1 MATYWSMLEL
11 KIPTRRA
18 ASLAGVSRTTANR
31 KPAPPRD
38 RMPVVPQNKLS
49 AAERAGILAA
59 LNSPEFVDLA
69 PMQVYTKLL
78 DQGIYLGSLSTF
90 YRVLE
95 ENRMVKERRR
105 LAKHPPRVVPELVAA
120 APGQVFTW
128 DITKLAGPVKGKYFD
143 CYMMVDIH
151 SRFIVGA
158 HVHATESG
166 VLAVEMMKG
175 IFGIQGIPQVVH
187 ADRGTSMT
195 SKTVAALLSD
205 LEVTRSHSRP
215 RVSNDSPY
223 SEALFKNPEIRSGIP
238 RTLRLS
244 PRRRGVY
251 QRLRGLVQPSPPTFR
266 NWLPHACERPLRSR
280 RERGHRAL
288 SNTRCRPCQEP
299 RTLHHNHRPQNLR
312 APRTRVDQPAQE
324 NHRTVSRLTPFGTV
338 QLEKFRITESP
349 ALSCSRT
356 GSATSPWS
364 PRSRRAARA
373 AE

>member
-1 MATYWSMLEL
+1 M
-11 KIPTRRA
+11 
-18 ASLAGVSRTTANR
+18 
-31 KPAPPRD
+31 
-38 RMPVVPQNKLS
+38 PQNKLS

-95 ENRMVKERRR
+95 ENKQVKERRR
-105 LAKHPPRVVPELVAA
+105 LAKHPPRAVPELVAT

-166 VLAVEMMKG
+166 VLAVEMMKE
-175 IFGIQGIPQVVH
+175 IFGIHGIPQVVH

-215 RVSNDSPY
+215 RVCNDNPY
-223 SEALFKNPEIRSGIP
+223 SEALFKTLKYGPEFPERFASVHDAGAFISGFVDWYNHHHQHSGIGFHTP
-238 RTLRLS
+238 ANVHYGHAAGVAGNARN
-244 PRRRGVY
+244 PRR
-251 QRLRGLVQPSPPTFR
+251 SPGET
-266 NWLPHACERPLRSR
+266 
-280 RERGHRAL
+280 
-288 SNTRCRPCQEP
+288 P
-299 RTLHHNHRPQNLR
+299 RTLHHHHRPQNPR
-312 APRTRVDQPAQE
+312 APGPAWINQPKEITEQAA
-324 NHRTVSRLTPFGTV
+324 RLTPLGTV
-338 QLEKFRITESP
+338 QLEKFRGQSGFHI
-349 ALSCSRT
+349 ADVCCVF
-356 GSATSPWS
+356 
-364 PRSRRAARA
+364 ARA
-373 AE
+373 RPLRWQA